1 MDYEYAKEKDI
12 KELYDLQLRA
22 FESEAEMIN
31 SRNVPALMESYEEN
45 RADFINWTFLIKR
58 DDSGKIIGAVRCRE
72 NGDHIEI
79 GRVMV
84 AQEHRNRGI
93 ATDLMTAVE
102 ELTQAKA
109 FELYTCTKSY
119 ININLYEKLGYK
131 IYKVEQGPSDLS
143 FAYMR
148 KTLDYDGGAG
158 HKVVVFHVFVHGVD
172 PHFGAEAHSFLS
184 ADGGGLLQRPD
195 LAHLGEAVG
204 GVLEGGAHLQ
214 GGITADDQH
223 HDQRHH
229 QQAGDHTAAD
239 QQALFGALAGL
250 PGSGRL
256 GIGTAG
262 GLSALG
268 SGCLSGGVAGADID
282 GVGSGAAAGGVGG
295 CEDGSLLGR
304 GAGPGLDRLA
314 LLGCGGLRHGGA
326 AVTAEFLVAVERGAA
341 GLASHGWILLFLYLG
356 YIKHF
361 YFIIEHSLKKA
372 IPLFRKGLHFSRDGV

>member
-45 RADFINWTFLIKR
+45 RADFINWTVLIKR

-93 ATDLMTAVE
+93 AADLMTAVE

-148 KTLDYDGGAG
+148 KTLD
-158 HKVVVFHVFVHGVD
+158 
-172 PHFGAEAHSFLS
+172 
-184 ADGGGLLQRPD
+184 
-195 LAHLGEAVG
+195 
-204 GVLEGGAHLQ
+204 
-214 GGITADDQH
+214 
-223 HDQRHH
+223 
-229 QQAGDHTAAD
+229 
-239 QQALFGALAGL
+239 
-250 PGSGRL
+250 
-256 GIGTAG
+256 
-262 GLSALG
+262 
-268 SGCLSGGVAGADID
+268 
-282 GVGSGAAAGGVGG
+282 
-295 CEDGSLLGR
+295 
-304 GAGPGLDRLA
+304 
-314 LLGCGGLRHGGA
+314 
-326 AVTAEFLVAVERGAA
+326 
-341 GLASHGWILLFLYLG
+341 
-356 YIKHF
+356 
-361 YFIIEHSLKKA
+361 
-372 IPLFRKGLHFSRDGV
+372 